1 VRKVHC
7 GLPIV
12 LFLVWS
18 ALIGVGL
25 LSATLR
31 RGVTPVDYQ
40 AYQRAAAALA
50 RGASPYQTPAQSLAI
65 WRSYHHL
72 DVRLRTVYARVASGR
87 VRGGDPLARTQPGPY
102 LYLPT
107 LALLVRQL
115 HLTAAPWEVLDL
127 ACVVAFPLLLLRW
140 ARASWWWL
148 LLVAGSWDVWSTYT
162 GGNVEGLL
170 LVATL
175 IVARLLW
182 PPRPLGRAA
191 VPLAAVLVAFVVL
204 AKPFYALFFA
214 AFSLF
219 LLLGTNEPR
228 RTTLRTLA
236 AVAGL
241 TALLLVGEV
250 IRWGPALRGDALR
263 YLAHTLDAQWFVLP
277 VTSQTPMS
285 AWNRTPL
292 QAFIALGLPAAPAQ
306 LVAGLVWL
314 AALVASVWL
323 VRGRRLSF
331 VPAFAL
337 AFMLLYL
344 GRPVGWTLV
353 YLDLVVCVVVWP
365 SLALAGRAL
374 LLVGVV
380 ALLASHWVALVLTGL
395 GDGLPL
401 LTLQP
406 ADRPW
411 ETWLVLPVAWALV
424 MWAAR
429 QFISQDP
436 AAVPSQDPMSGAATT
451 GGRATVTVR
460 DRP

>member
-7 GLPIV
+7 GLPIA

-31 RGVTPVDYQ
+31 QGVTPVDYQ

-50 RGASPYQTPAQSLAI
+50 RGASPYQTPTQSLAI
-65 WRSYHHL
+65 WRSYHRL
-72 DVRLRTVYARVASGR
+72 DVRLRTAYVRGASGGA
-87 VRGGDPLARTQPGPY
+87 RGGDPLARTQPGPY

-107 LALLVRQL
+107 LALLVWQL

-127 ACVVAFPLLLLRW
+127 ACVVTFPLLLLRW

-162 GGNVEGLL
+162 GGNVEGMLL
-170 LVATL
+170 FATL
-175 IVARLLW
+175 VVARLLW
-182 PPRPLGRAA
+182 PPRPLGLAA
-191 VPLAAVLVAFVVL
+191 APLAAVLVAFVLL
-204 AKPFYALFFA
+204 AKPFYALFFV
-214 AFSLF
+214 AFGVV
-219 LLLGTNEPR
+219 LLLCSGEPR
-228 RTTLRTLA
+228 RVTLRNLS

-241 TALLLVGEV
+241 AALLLAGEI
-250 IRWGPALRGDALR
+250 IRWGPALRTDALR

-306 LVAGLVWL
+306 FAAVLVWL
-314 AALVASVWL
+314 AALAASTWL

-331 VPAFAL
+331 ASAFAL
-337 AFMLLYL
+337 AFALLYV

-353 YLDLVVCVVVWP
+353 YLDLVVCVAAWP
-365 SLALAGRAL
+365 ALHRAGRTL

-380 ALLASHWVALVLTGL
+380 ALLASHWAALVLTGL
-395 GDGLPL
+395 SAGLPL

-411 ETWLVLPVAWALV
+411 ETWFVLPVAWALV
-424 MWAAR
+424 LWATR
-429 QFISQDP
+429 QFTSQGPVTSHYQD
-436 AAVPSQDPMSGAATT
+436 AVSWATT
-451 GGRATVTVR
+451 NA
-460 DRP
+460 